1 MRRLRG
7 VNVQDQDSPSQSR
20 SINLLVCI
28 LSAVL
33 LAAPAI
39 SFTTGNRHTPS
50 LNRALTDAHGFQDGW
65 EIATIAGKAVN
76 DRLPLRDKAINIDS
90 FIDRKVFNE
99 QPAFGGAATPQVL
112 EGSDGFLFLKD
123 VFDAA
128 CNPHGTPQSVSANV
142 KRFADIIQR
151 SGRKIV
157 ITVAPDKSSILTDK
171 FPSDHPQSEC
181 HRVHQDQLWK
191 SLEVAD
197 IPGYIDL
204 RKTLRNAVVRT
215 REPLYLRQDSHW
227 DSRGSLVAIKEVVK
241 KFRPGVWSDT
251 YIAYNGELDYTG
263 DLEAMRGG
271 TKTDQSPFFSIN
283 RPSIKVVQE
292 QYDEAYP
299 PGYRRLSEMSGPDGS
314 LIEGKTLMLF
324 DSYGMAAIEQVVPFF
339 KKLETMNFNNFE
351 TKKWI
356 ERIKASQNIWFL
368 CVERSLE
375 YRLTY
380 DMGSAAFLDTLDKAL
395 NG

>member
-1 MRRLRG
+1 M
-7 VNVQDQDSPSQSR
+7 NVQDQDSPSQSR

-39 SFTTGNRHTPS
+39 SFATGNRHTPS

-90 FIDRKVFNE
+90 FIDRKVFDE

-123 VFDAA
+123 AFDAA

-181 HRVHQDQLWK
+181 HRLHQEQLWNA
-191 SLEVAD
+191 LADAD

-204 RKTLRNAVVRT
+204 RKTLRDAVVET
-215 REPLYLRQDSHW
+215 REPLFLRQDSHW
-227 DSRGSLVAIKEVVK
+227 DSAGSLVAIKKVVEQFK
-241 KFRPGVWSDT
+241 PGIWSDRD
-251 YIAYNGELDYTG
+251 IAYNGEIDYTG

-271 TKTDQSPFFSIN
+271 TKTDRSPFFSVH
-283 RPSIKVVQE
+283 RPFIKVVQE

-299 PGYRRLSEMSGPDGS
+299 PAYRRLSEMSGPDDR
-314 LIEGKTLMLF
+314 LIQGNTLMFF
-324 DSYGMAAIEQVVPFF
+324 DSFGMAAIEQVVPYF
-339 KKLETMNFNNFE
+339 KKLETMNFNSFE
-351 TKKWI
+351 TSKWI
-356 ERIKASQNIWFL
+356 ERIKASQNVWFL
-368 CVERSLE
+368 CIERSLE

-380 DMGSAAFLDTLDKAL
+380 DMGSAAFLDALDKAL

>member
-1 MRRLRG
+1 MNHNG
-7 VNVQDQDSPSQSR
+7 EKSNSR
-20 SINLLVCI
+20 SKIIDLLVCV
-28 LSAVL
+28 AATAF
-33 LAAPAI
+33 LAAPAVSYI
-39 SFTTGNRHTPS
+39 LGYRHIPS
-50 LNRALTDAHGFQDGW
+50 VNRALTDAHGIEDGW
-65 EIATIAGKAVN
+65 EIATIAGKAVS

-90 FIDRKVFNE
+90 YIDRKVFKE

-123 VFDAA
+123 AFDAG
-128 CNPHGTPQSVSANV
+128 CNPHGTPQSVSANL

-157 ITVAPDKSSILTDK
+157 VTIAPDKSSILTDK
-171 FPSDHPQSEC
+171 LPRDNPQSEC

-191 SLEVAD
+191 ALAEAD

-204 RKTLRNAVVRT
+204 RKALRDAVVQT
-215 REPLYLRQDSHW
+215 REPLFLRQDSHW
-227 DSRGSLVAIKEVVK
+227 DSAGSLVAIKQVVK
-241 KFRPGVWSDT
+241 KFDTGIWSDSE
-251 YIAYNGELDYTG
+251 IAFNGELDYTG

-271 TKTDQSPFFSIN
+271 SKTDQSPFFSVN
-283 RPSIKVVQE
+283 RPSIKVVQS

-299 PGYRRLSEMSGPDGS
+299 PGYRRLSEMSGPDES
-314 LIEGKTLMLF
+314 LIQGNTLMFF
-324 DSYGMAAIEQVVPFF
+324 DSFGMAAIEQVVPYF

-351 TKKWI
+351 TNSWI
-356 ERIKASQNIWFL
+356 EIIKASQNVWFL
-368 CVERSLE
+368 CVERSVE

-380 DMGSAAFLDTLDKAL
+380 DMGKAGFLDALDKAL